1 MSYSDKMRA
10 INQLNNP
17 SVRCHFHQNGDN
29 GIFTVTPIINGR
41 ELVGICCGGN
51 RELADWLIDSG
62 RFEQALKDAYRK
74 GHEQTVFDMQNHIKG
89 LLGL

>member
-1 MSYSDKMRA
+1 MD
-10 INQLNNP
+10 QLKHP
-17 SVRCHFHQNGDN
+17 SVWCSFNQNEDD

-41 ELVGICCGGN
+41 ELIGVFCGGN

-74 GHEQTVFDMQNHIKG
+74 GNRQAVFDMQNHIKG